1 MSRTTISVSRET
13 CEMLKNYGKKGED
26 YDTILRRLMALHEEM
41 DLDAYIEEQW
51 RRATEDR
58 DKFVSLDEYEK
69 SRGLK

>member
-1 MSRTTISVSRET
+1 MGDRAGEILYIHHTKRRFMTFHEGIS
-13 CEMLKNYGKKGED
+13 LN
-26 YDTILRRLMALHEEM
+26 
-41 DLDAYIEEQW
+41 AYIEEQW